1 MCKYLAF
8 KGRLRAYTLMYK
20 YLAFKEAPNNKC
32 NVQVLLL
39 KGTQTAVVMS
49 KYLALKGA
57 PNSKCDVKS
66 LAFKEAAN
74 SNCDMLTTSRSKGPQ
89 PQL

>member
-1 MCKYLAF
+1 
-8 KGRLRAYTLMYK
+8 MYK

-49 KYLALKGA
+49 K
-57 PNSKCDVKS
+57 
-66 LAFKEAAN
+66 
-74 SNCDMLTTSRSKGPQ
+74 
-89 PQL
+89 